1 MNTEVAI
8 HLAMEMYNYHI
19 YIDLTIRTYVA
30 RVKKNG
36 EPSLLRNDGYYL
48 HIAVVICLQ

>member
-8 HLAMEMYNYHI
+8 HLAMEMYNYH
-19 YIDLTIRTYVA
+19 IDLTIRTYVA